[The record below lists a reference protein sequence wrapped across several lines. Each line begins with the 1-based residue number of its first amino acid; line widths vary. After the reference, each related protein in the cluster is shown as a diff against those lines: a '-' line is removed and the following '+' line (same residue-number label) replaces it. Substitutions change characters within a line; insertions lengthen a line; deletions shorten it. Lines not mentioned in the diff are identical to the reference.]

1 MAKPP
6 SSHDSPWTRQ
16 DFAMIRKLVR
26 EGIPTR
32 KIAKAL
38 GRTLASLYER
48 AAMKVSRS
56 HDRSAER
63 RSQGELDGKRRLVL
77 TGSEHSHRP
86 CFQQRSRLLK
96 LPHLA

>member
-6 SSHDSPWTRQ
+6 TSHGSPWTRQ

-38 GRTLASLYER
+38 GRTLAALYMR
-48 AAMKVSRS
+48 ASNEGVIVS
-56 HDRSAER
+56 SALVI
-63 RSQGELDGKRRLVL
+63 SQMDIYD
-77 TGSEHSHRP
+77 
-86 CFQQRSRLLK
+86 
-96 LPHLA
+96 A

>member
-6 SSHDSPWTRQ
+6 TSHGSPWTRQ

-38 GRTLASLYER
+38 GRTLASLYIR
-48 AAMKVSRS
+48 ASNEGISLARP
-56 HDRSAER
+56 
-63 RSQGELDGKRRLVL
+63 KRRASKSTRV
-77 TGSEHSHRP
+77 GR
-86 CFQQRSRLLK
+86 
-96 LPHLA
+96 